1 MITAPYTSW
10 THRLARLCVRPL
22 LGGPVTPNHLT
33 TARLVTG
40 LAACLAFAMGDRQWE
55 IWGGGLW
62 IFSAFLD
69 RADGELARLSGQM
82 TPGGHAYD
90 YACDVVVNALL
101 FLAIGVGLRHGALG
115 WWALAMGVIAAV
127 SVAAASLLSERL
139 EERQASNKKAY
150 SGVAGFDFDDALY
163 LFGPIAWLDWFL
175 PVLLGAAVCAPA
187 LAVLTWI
194 RLRRIA

>member
-55 IWGGGLW
+55 IWGGVLW

-101 FLAIGVGLRHGALG
+101 FLAIGVGLRDGALG
-115 WWALAMGVIAAV
+115 WWALAMGVVAAV

-139 EERQASNKKAY
+139 EERQANDKKAY

>member
-55 IWGGGLW
+55 IWGGVLW

-175 PVLLGAAVCAPA
+175 PVLLGATVCAPA

>member
-139 EERQASNKKAY
+139 EERQA
-150 SGVAGFDFDDALY
+150 
-163 LFGPIAWLDWFL
+163 
-175 PVLLGAAVCAPA
+175 
-187 LAVLTWI
+187 
-194 RLRRIA
+194 

>member
-55 IWGGGLW
+55 IWGGVLW

-101 FLAIGVGLRHGALG
+101 FLTIGVGLRHGALG

-139 EERQASNKKAY
+139 EERQASDKKAY